1 MGLLKNLLITAVVII
16 IYSTAL
22 LHFASSYANTNKIT
36 VKNLPDT
43 SKLGFK
49 FNQTAVR
56 PNDLLGGA
64 QRAFEFQGAI
74 MNSISAIVNMT
85 GEGLA
90 GLGVDARYAGLVLT
104 LITTLIIL
112 TIIGMIFIYYP

>member
-1 MGLLKNLLITAVVII
+1 MGFLKNLLITAVVII

-43 SKLGFK
+43 SKLGFN
-49 FNQTAVR
+49 FNQTAIR